1 MSMTNPIKCRTKAL
15 IELKEAFWKQ
25 FPSSVWNDPVMFLRS
40 YENPKDVELAG
51 FLAATL
57 AFGSVSVLKG
67 RLEALFSTLG
77 PSPWQSLFHYDR
89 ERTRLAEA
97 LSGWKYRFIPSEAL
111 IWLLGGL
118 ARIIQAHGSLEALF
132 MEEYLG
138 SGDVW
143 ASSGAFLERLRQ
155 EAVSKGQSPGR
166 SILFLLPQSNAS
178 PLKRLNLFLRWMVRK
193 DGFDC
198 GLWKRIPKDR
208 LCAPLDTHVF
218 RLGRQ
223 LGLIQAKTPG
233 KKACIQLTEAFL
245 EACPEDPL
253 SFDMPLSHF
262 GMMRTCS
269 HRFEPGVCL
278 ACPLKPVCMLA
289 QPEPP
294 EG

>member
-1 MSMTNPIKCRTKAL
+1 LTNSIKCRTKAL

-25 FPSSVWNDPVMFLRS
+25 LPPSVWKDPVMFLRS
-40 YENPKDVELAG
+40 YEDPKDVELVG

-57 AFGSVSVLKG
+57 AFGNVSVLKG
-67 RLEALFSTLG
+67 RLEALFLALG
-77 PSPWQSLFHYDR
+77 PSPWQRLCHYDR
-89 ERTRLAEA
+89 ERTKLAKA
-97 LSGWKYRFIPSEAL
+97 LSGWKYRFIPSEAI

-118 ARIIQAHGSLEALF
+118 ARILQAHGSLEAFF

-138 SGDVW
+138 SGEVW
-143 ASSGAFLERLRQ
+143 SASGAFLERLRQ
-155 EAVSKGQSPGR
+155 ETVPKGLPLR
-166 SILFLLPQSNAS
+166 PPILFLLPKGNAS

-193 DGFDC
+193 DGFDH
-198 GLWKRIPKDR
+198 GLWKGIPKDR

-223 LGLIQAKTPG
+223 IGLIQAKMPG

-269 HRFEPGVCL
+269 HRFEPGVCR

-289 QPEPP
+289 QPEPS